1 MTTPAHRRHDISDEV
16 WKKLSPHLPGREGSW
31 GGVAYGNRTFIN
43 AVFWIM
49 RTGVPWRDLPP
60 DFGGWSNTHL
70 GVNIVTTDSRGR
82 RTIRR
87 S

>member
-1 MTTPAHRRHDISDEV
+1 MEEALAAPAWTRR
-16 WKKLSPHLPGREGSW
+16 KL